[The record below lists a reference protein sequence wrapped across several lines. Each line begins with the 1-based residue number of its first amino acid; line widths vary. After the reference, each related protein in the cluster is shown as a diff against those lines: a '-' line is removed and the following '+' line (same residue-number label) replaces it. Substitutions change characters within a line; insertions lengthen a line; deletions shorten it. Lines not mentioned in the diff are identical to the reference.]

1 MNLREYGFLANLMSY
16 RSGNNNLIQNKRE
29 QCCNIKCMYINLHPI
44 PHHPMR
50 IEDEIKQPIFKD
62 EHQKAYINLV
72 YTAGWLQLRQAAAFK
87 TFGLTL
93 PQFNILRILRG
104 QHPLPA
110 TVALLIERMLD
121 KTSNASRIVDRLEE
135 KKLVTRTVCPANRRA
150 VDIRITKAGLDL
162 LERIE
167 EAGVTQS
174 SGVTQL
180 NATELHQLN
189 TLLDKIRS
197 VE

>member
-1 MNLREYGFLANLMSY
+1 
-16 RSGNNNLIQNKRE
+16 
-29 QCCNIKCMYINLHPI
+29 MYINLQPVPVPI
-44 PHHPMR
+44 MR
-50 IEDEIKQPIFKD
+50 IEDEIKQPLFRN

-87 TFGLTL
+87 PFGLTL

-110 TVALLIERMLD
+110 TVALLIDRMLD

-135 KKLVTRTVCPANRRA
+135 KQLVTRTVCPANRRA

-162 LERIE
+162 LIRIE
-167 EAGVTQS
+167 QS
-174 SGVTQL
+174 GAIDINSINQLSDAETRQL
-180 NATELHQLN
+180 NA
-189 TLLDKIRS
+189 LLDKLRIA
-197 VE
+197 E